1 MSNQRPDLDGQI
13 WKLKAEGKS
22 LRQIAVAL
30 GISHEAVR
38 KRLKA
43 VKDKHQVSTSNAP
56 CPIITE
62 GVNPSK
68 TLSLKATEGRKE
80 SNSPRTDDLVGEMVQ
95 FLESKG
101 LEVYRLEVESE
112 AYQVTHNGL
121 VVRFYVQRKKTGE
134 S

>member
-1 MSNQRPDLDGQI
+1 LDGQI

-62 GVNPSK
+62 GVNPLG
-68 TLSLKATEGRKE
+68 TLAEQPTEGKKGVSQE
-80 SNSPRTDDLVGEMVQ
+80 VCSKDDDLFGAIKD
-95 FLESKG
+95 FLESRG
-101 LEVYRLEVESE
+101 IEVYRMQVAQE
-112 AYQVTHNGL
+112 AYQVDRNGQI
-121 VVRFYVQRKKTGE
+121 VRFYVQRNK
-134 S
+134 